1 MKIVLAYTSLFCF
14 VYNFYCINHFMI
26 DILYFGLDERDYVKY
41 FYRHFYYKYISST
54 TKFNNE
60 LSKENIGSGFSGFIY
75 KHNNNKILV
84 LFDSDDGCGGTS
96 VDCKI
101 IKHNLI
107 NLYKKYDI
115 YTHLIFKCQHTSLP
129 HFRQF
134 YGFKTNVFPLGL
146 LTNNPQN
153 VHDISNNL
161 PKILQDIDVL
171 CVGSGIRRDIKP
183 IIWPEH
189 RNINEWYPGHRVKIH
204 EKVQLFKNKELK
216 NYNIVLLN
224 ERVDVQEFFK
234 LLNRTKI
241 YIEIPGMGLSTRSFC
256 EAL

>member
-1 MKIVLAYTSLFCF
+1 LC
-14 VYNFYCINHFMI
+14 
-26 DILYFGLDERDYVKY
+26 
-41 FYRHFYYKYISST
+41 
-54 TKFNNE
+54 
-60 LSKENIGSGFSGFIY
+60 
-75 KHNNNKILV
+75 
-84 LFDSDDGCGGTS
+84 
-96 VDCKI
+96 
-101 IKHNLI
+101 
-107 NLYKKYDI
+107 
-115 YTHLIFKCQHTSLP
+115 

-153 VHDISNNL
+153 IHNISNNS
-161 PKILQDIDVL
+161 PKVSQDIDVL

-204 EKVQLFKNKELK
+204 EKIQSFKDK
-216 NYNIVLLN
+216 NLQKYNVVLLN
-224 ERVDVQEFFK
+224 ERVDMKEFFN

-256 EAL
+256 EALIMEKCILALKQHNAPWPLNEWEHYASLGEDYEFDIMEEKITYLLNNPNVIKEIEENTKKIKPYLNHDWLSEYVMNTIAEFNNNNYKSNNPISNYF